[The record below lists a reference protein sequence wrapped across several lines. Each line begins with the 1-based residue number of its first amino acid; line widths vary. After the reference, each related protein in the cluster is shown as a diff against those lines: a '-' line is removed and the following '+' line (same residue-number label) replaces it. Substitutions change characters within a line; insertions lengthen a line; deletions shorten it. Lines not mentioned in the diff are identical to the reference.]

1 VVDLTRGFFVLYY
14 KCWRM
19 SPLSTLPLPAQ
30 SLIVTL
36 LASFVVAMA
45 GSWAEAVLGLGLI
58 ATGLLW
64 ATKPPGVP
72 TVVQYSSSPLD
83 RARAL
88 RSQLELARGVLTRE
102 DFDLLQRAVEDFLRE
117 YFRIML
123 EAPARRPRSQN
134 LEFLADLR
142 NAVLDMLTAL
152 GTAHGYRDLSVLST
166 VFGTASFRM
175 LQTTAVHSGLPPRSF
190 CGRPAPWDA
199 QTAVW
204 GHDRYTMH

>member
-1 VVDLTRGFFVLYY
+1 
-14 KCWRM
+14 M

-36 LASFVVAMA
+36 LASFVVAVA

-64 ATKPPGVP
+64 TTKAASDPPA
-72 TVVQYSSSPLD
+72 VVAGSPLD
-83 RARAL
+83 RATAL

-123 EAPARRPRSQN
+123 EPPARRPRSQT
-134 LEFLADLR
+134 LHLLGDLR

-152 GTAHGYRDLSVLST
+152 GTAHGSRDLSVLTT

-175 LQTTAVHSGLPPRSF
+175 LQTIAVHSALPPRSF
-190 CGRPAPWDA
+190 SGRPAPWDA

-204 GHDRYTMH
+204 GQDRYTIH